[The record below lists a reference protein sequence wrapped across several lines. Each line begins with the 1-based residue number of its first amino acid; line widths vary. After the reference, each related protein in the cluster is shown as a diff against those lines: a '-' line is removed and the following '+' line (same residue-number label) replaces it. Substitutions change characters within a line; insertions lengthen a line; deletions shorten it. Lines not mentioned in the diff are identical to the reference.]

1 VSKDVP
7 HCSFLRFEVKNSC
20 LRLGRS
26 KKKTLLLSMQ
36 WHERSDQHHND
47 RHWSHA
53 NKCLSRR
60 VLCSTMATRLRR
72 RGTPLLVQS
81 HNSWVDLGRPS
92 FWITLQISQFMVRS
106 SFPFFDPPLFDN
118 PMAADL
124 FPTIPAIMRRVHV
137 WAHAGRPGGHS
148 NGVCRQGADGIPPM
162 PRPNVVPRK
171 VAGLFLAQP

>member
-1 VSKDVP
+1 
-7 HCSFLRFEVKNSC
+7 
-20 LRLGRS
+20 
-26 KKKTLLLSMQ
+26 MQ

-72 RGTPLLVQS
+72 RGIPLLVQS

-124 FPTIPAIMRRVHV
+124 FPIIPAIMRRVHV
-137 WAHAGRPGGHS
+137 WASCRASRWTFKRC
-148 NGVCRQGADGIPPM
+148 CRQGGGRNPAYASPKCRPSKSGGIVS
-162 PRPNVVPRK
+162 RPSPE
-171 VAGLFLAQP
+171 L